1 MIPDGVNRI
10 VSAIAPTP
18 EMREAMLGDLDEEYR
33 MRVERD
39 GLDAARRWC
48 WREAIRSF
56 FGSLRHTVPNLS
68 ETVTSVL
75 PAMLWGSLI
84 AFLAALVVTI
94 VTWPLTLF
102 GPFDKMAVGTALSI
116 VARFVTSIMGGYEA
130 ARVGTKAPL
139 WSAVAS
145 GLFPAALFCT
155 IAAVAIGSARVGPAV
170 IASAVANV
178 LLVPGAVL
186 GGILQ
191 QAQQNAQV
199 STAANGAS
207 S

>member
-1 MIPDGVNRI
+1 MLAQPPVWLI
-10 VSAIAPTP
+10 V
-18 EMREAMLGDLDEEYR
+18 
-33 MRVERD
+33 V
-39 GLDAARRWC
+39 
-48 WREAIRSF
+48 
-56 FGSLRHTVPNLS
+56 
-68 ETVTSVL
+68 
-75 PAMLWGSLI
+75 
-84 AFLAALVVTI
+84 AFLAAMVVTI

-102 GPFDKMAVGTALSI
+102 GPVDKMAAATALSI
-116 VARFVTSIMGGYEA
+116 IARLATSIMGGYEE

-155 IAAVAIGSARVGPAV
+155 IAAGAIGSARVGPAV

-199 STAANGAS
+199 STAG
-207 S
+207 